1 MKSKLQS
8 RKSSTPCV
16 QTDHNKYKRTFSKV
30 LGLYRCETEETD
42 KENTDFYN
50 RNKYNVT
57 PFLSER
63 SNMNVRREEPLKIM
77 TSREETLD
85 PKFGQFHK
93 RIKDILNGDFN

>member
-16 QTDHNKYKRTFSKV
+16 QTDQNKDNRTFSKI
-30 LGLYRCETEETD
+30 LELYRCETEEID
-42 KENTDFYN
+42 KENIDFYN
-50 RNKYNVT
+50 RNQDKVT

-63 SNMNVRREEPLKIM
+63 SNMNIRREEPLKIM
-77 TSREETLD
+77 TLREETLD

-93 RIKDILNGDFN
+93 KIKDILNGVFN